1 LFVFGER
8 VINMNDEGGLLI
20 QTIIAPLLTS
30 IIALLTG
37 KKLKEKTGWL
47 CFIPLLYS
55 FLLLLYINLNL
66 QFWGGELKASYDWT
80 PHFGK
85 FMLLADGLSAP
96 VALTIAF
103 LSMVISIYSIYYMK
117 GKERLNLYFSL
128 YLLYAAGMIGT
139 VLAVNFVAFFIFFE
153 FMLLP
158 SWALIGIWG
167 TGRKELIAFKYFM
180 FTEIGALS
188 LLAGIASAYSL
199 TGTLDMTEMGA
210 LTAKLSYNV
219 IIPTVIAMLIGFFI
233 KMAIFPLHSW
243 LPDAHAEAP
252 TPISALL
259 SPAMIGIGGYASI
272 RVIYEAFPKLVEL
285 WPFMIGLA
293 ILAFITMVYGGL
305 MALAQDDIKRLL
317 AYSSISQ
324 MGYMLF
330 GIASAS
336 IIGVMGAILLYISHG
351 LAKAVLFMIAGV
363 FMHEF
368 KTRCISDL
376 RGLAGLM
383 PVSSVVTLISFL
395 SLAGVPPLL
404 GFWSEIFIFAGSMYT
419 AIKDG
424 FDAFRVVITSLAVI
438 MSVLTAGYGL
448 WTIKR
453 VFYGE
458 PTERLRETRK
468 EPLAMLAPTIVLAV
482 FTVILGIYPTPIAN
496 LVNESLKKI
505 FELFLT
511 LT

>member
-1 LFVFGER
+1 MN
-8 VINMNDEGGLLI
+8 VIDSGGLLI
-20 QTIIAPLLTS
+20 QAIAAPLITS
-30 IIALLTG
+30 FIALLVG

-47 CFIPLLYS
+47 SFIPLLYS
-55 FLLLLYINLNL
+55 SLLLLYVNLNL
-66 QFWGGELKASYDWT
+66 KSWNGELKAVYDWA
-80 PHFGK
+80 PYLGK
-85 FMLLADGLSAP
+85 FVLLADGLSAP
-96 VALTIAF
+96 IALTIAF
-103 LSMVISIYSIYYMK
+103 LSAVISIYSIYYMK
-117 GKERLNLYFSL
+117 NQERLNLYFSL

-199 TGTLDMTEMGA
+199 TGTLDITEMGA
-210 LTAKLSYNV
+210 LTAKLGYDV
-219 IIPTVIAMLIGFFI
+219 IVPTAIAMLIGFFV

-293 ILAFITMVYGGL
+293 LLAFITMVYGGL

-330 GIASAS
+330 GVASIS
-336 IIGVMGAILLYISHG
+336 IIGVMGAVLLYVSHG

-363 FMHEF
+363 FMHEL
-368 KTRCISDL
+368 KTRRISDL

-383 PVSSVVTLISFL
+383 PVTATVALISFL
-395 SLAGVPPLL
+395 SLAGVPPML
-404 GFWSEIFIFAGSMYT
+404 GFWSEIFIFAGSIYT
-419 AIKDG
+419 AIQSS
-424 FDAFRVVITSLAVI
+424 FDVYRLVVTSIAII

-458 PTERLRETRK
+458 PTEKLKEIKK
-468 EPLAMLAPTIVLAV
+468 EPLSMLAPTIILTF
-482 FTVILGIYPTPIAN
+482 FTVILGIYPAPIASLAN
-496 LVNESLKKI
+496 ATLKPIFDFILSLV
-505 FELFLT
+505 
-511 LT
+511 

>member
-1 LFVFGER
+1 
-8 VINMNDEGGLLI
+8 MNDVGGLLI
-20 QTIIAPLLTS
+20 QAISAPLLFS

-47 CFIPLLYS
+47 CLIPLLYS
-55 FLLLLYINLNL
+55 TILLLYVNLNL
-66 QFWGGELKASYDWT
+66 QFWNGELVASYDWA
-80 PHFGK
+80 PHLGK
-85 FMLLADGLSAP
+85 FVLLADGLSAP
-96 VALTIAF
+96 IALTIAF
-103 LSMVISIYSIYYMK
+103 LSTIISIYSVYYMK
-117 GKERLNLYFSL
+117 GKEKLELYYCL
-128 YLLYAAGMIGT
+128 YLLYAAGMIGA
-139 VLAVNFVAFFIFFE
+139 VLAVNMAAFFIFFE

-199 TGTLDMTEMGA
+199 TGTFNIIEMGA
-210 LTAKLSYNV
+210 LTTKLSYDV
-219 IIPTVIAMLIGFFI
+219 IVPTAIAMLIGFFI

-272 RVIYEAFPKLVEL
+272 RIIYEAFPKLVEL
-285 WPFMIGLA
+285 WPFMIGLTC
-293 ILAFITMVYGGL
+293 LALITMVYGGL
-305 MALAQDDIKRLL
+305 MALAQDDLKRLL

-330 GIASAS
+330 GVASVS
-336 IIGVMGAILLYISHG
+336 IIGVMGAVLLYISHG

-363 FMHEF
+363 FMHEL
-368 KTRCISDL
+368 KTRRISDL
-376 RGLAGLM
+376 KGLAGLM
-383 PVSSVVTLISFL
+383 PITAVVTLVSFL

-404 GFWSEIFIFAGSMYT
+404 GFWSEIFIFVGSMYA
-419 AIKDG
+419 AIQSG
-424 FDAFRVVITSLAVI
+424 FDVFRVAITSIAVI

-448 WTIKR
+448 WTFKK

-458 PTERLRETRK
+458 PSEKLKDIKK
-468 EPLAMLAPTIVLAV
+468 EPLTALALAV
-482 FTVILGIYPTPIAN
+482 ILAFFLVISGIYPTPIVS
-496 LVNESLKKI
+496 LVNKTLKQFFNLI
-505 FELFLT
+505 FASI
-511 LT
+511 